1 MHHELTP
8 FDAVIPSC
16 AERLSEE
23 VLEPA
28 EDGGAALLARWR
40 HSLRRPAKD
49 YVPLS
54 AIAVMV
60 LTTAV
65 AFLPVP
71 AFAQAISKGSEAAGR
86 ARPLELGKSSFAP
99 VMEAEG
105 GRRQAEI
112 RRVTE
117 QLFDFHEMSRRML
130 GGHWQEGSV
139 PQQEE
144 FVQLFTEMLERMY
157 LTNIASLPLAAVKF
171 EGELISG
178 DYARVNSRIAGRR
191 GDTSVEYRLVGHDGQ
206 WVVYDI
212 AVEGVGLASSYRSQ
226 LNSILRNASF
236 ASLLERL
243 RSREAS
249 ARIEQRP

>member
-1 MHHELTP
+1 MNVMGRYGSDSSRTT
-8 FDAVIPSC
+8 
-16 AERLSEE
+16 
-23 VLEPA
+23 
-28 EDGGAALLARWR
+28 W
-40 HSLRRPAKD
+40 
-49 YVPLS
+49 PLS
-54 AIAVMV
+54 AIAIMV

-65 AFLPVP
+65 AFLPVA
-71 AFAQAISKGSEAAGR
+71 AFAQAISKGGEAAGR
-86 ARPLELGKSSFAP
+86 ARPLELVKSSFAR

-105 GRRQAEI
+105 GQRQAEI

-130 GGHWQEGSV
+130 GVHWQEGSV

-157 LTNIASLPLAAVKF
+157 LTNIASLPLATVKF

-178 DYARVNSRIAGRR
+178 DYARVSSRIAGRR
-191 GDTSVEYRLVGHDGQ
+191 GDTSVEYRLVDHDGQ

-212 AVEGVGLASSYRSQ
+212 AVEGVSLVSSYRSQ
-226 LNSILRNASF
+226 FNSILRNSSF

-243 RSREAS
+243 RSRETS
-249 ARIEQRP
+249 ARIEEGP